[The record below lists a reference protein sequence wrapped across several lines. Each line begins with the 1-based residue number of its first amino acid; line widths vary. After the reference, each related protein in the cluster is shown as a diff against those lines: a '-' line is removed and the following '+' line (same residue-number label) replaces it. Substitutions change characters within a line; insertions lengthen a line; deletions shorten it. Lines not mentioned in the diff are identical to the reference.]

1 MLNVLSKEKQAALA
15 AKGQPFAYIVLLLL
29 CLSCGVSEAL
39 ARNLVRILL
48 LLSLLSCFFL
58 PEFRQK
64 LARQKKLLLG
74 FGSIYLLQA
83 VSALGTGKFMETLL
97 TNEVWYSYSIL
108 LMFILPCLELS
119 DRQIRRCLYMLCAM
133 LLLNDIMVVLQF
145 LSGLPRPT
153 GFLHGVGAMTAVYMA
168 VTPVLLVAFFSP
180 VSNREKLALGLNLAA
195 AMLAIFYL
203 NTRGGWISIACIIAF
218 LLIFYR
224 HKVNWKKLLAVML
237 IALAALFGIT
247 QVSQTQQSRVA
258 SLVESF
264 TGQRED
270 GRMDIWRGTIA
281 MIKDHPVTGVG
292 LHRFQEELY
301 GNYLDVTKIKE
312 KREHAHAHNII
323 LHLLAENGIIGLGLV
338 ASVVAYLLKEL
349 WGRRRNAYAM
359 MAFTATLG
367 ILLYG
372 MTDYPFKLY
381 EAMRV
386 YWLCMGLCFAGLALS
401 TDSQISES

>member
-1 MLNVLSKEKQAALA
+1 MLNVLSREKQAALA

-64 LARQKKLLLG
+64 LAQQKKLLLG

-108 LMFILPCLELS
+108 LMFILPCLGLS
-119 DRQIRRCLYMLCAM
+119 GRQLRRCLYMLCAM
-133 LLLNDIMVVLQF
+133 LLLNDIMVVKQF
-145 LSGLPRPT
+145 LSGLARPT
-153 GFLHGVGAMTAVYMA
+153 GFQNGVGVMTAVYMA
-168 VTPVLLVAFFSP
+168 VTPVLLVAFFNP
-180 VSNREKLALGLNLAA
+180 VSKREKLALGLNLAA

-203 NTRGGWISIACIIAF
+203 NTRGGWISIACVIAF

-224 HKVNWKKLLAVML
+224 HKVSWKKLLAVML

-247 QVSQTQQSRVA
+247 QFSQTQQSRVT

-270 GRMDIWRGTIA
+270 GRMVIWRGTVA
-281 MIKDHPVTGVG
+281 MIKDHPLMGVG
-292 LHRFQEELY
+292 LHRFHEELY
-301 GNYLDVTKIKE
+301 GNYLDVTKVQE
-312 KREHAHAHNII
+312 THHEHAHNII
-323 LHLLAENGIIGLGLV
+323 LHLLAENGIIGLALV

-349 WGRRRNAYAM
+349 WGRRRNTYAM
-359 MAFTATLG
+359 MAFAATLG
-367 ILLYG
+367 LLLYG
-372 MTDYPFKLY
+372 MTDYPFKMF
-381 EAMRV
+381 EAMRI
-386 YWLCMGLCFAGLALS
+386 YWLCMGLCFAGLVLNSSA
-401 TDSQISES
+401 SER